1 MTFPRTVERV
11 KYCPS
16 LDCPHRRRVRS
27 PAEFQAHVPV
37 CSDCGA
43 KLVAS
48 EEEARAGARAAT
60 QPPYRE
66 GRAPTEVAESAPD
79 RRLNDKG
86 VGVALIVG
94 GLALTVLTYMYSS
107 RSGGGT
113 YVVAWGPIV
122 FGAYR
127 LLRS

>member
-1 MTFPRTVERV
+1 VT
-11 KYCPS
+11 YCPS
-16 LDCPHRRRVRS
+16 LDCPHRLRVRS
-27 PAEFQAHVPV
+27 PAEFQAHVIE

-48 EEEARAGARAAT
+48 KKEARAGIRAAT

-66 GRAPTEVAESAPD
+66 GRAPTEVAERAPN
-79 RRLNDKG
+79 RGLNDKG

-94 GLALTVLTYMYSS
+94 GLALTAFTYLFSS
-107 RSGGGT
+107 RIGGGT
-113 YVVAWGPIV
+113 YVFAWGPIA

-127 LLRS
+127 LMRS